1 MRLSNIALAI
11 AALPHGAYPAYQPTL
26 NLDFIN
32 EVYEIFEYGPLDASL
47 NLDFVY
53 QIYQSE

>member
-1 MRLSNIALAI
+1 MFGPGIGIGVGIGVDTSA
-11 AALPHGAYPAYQPTL
+11 GYQPPTL
-26 NLDFIN
+26 NLNFVN

>member
-1 MRLSNIALAI
+1 LPPDYDPLA
-11 AALPHGAYPAYQPTL
+11 YTL